1 MNSLMQPLLMQA
13 LLMQPL
19 LMQPLLMQ
27 PLLMQPLLTTGHHW
41 SNLRSHHHQSTSL
54 EQPPSKVSSLSMTAS
69 LVFLDLVFS

>member
-27 PLLMQPLLTTGHHW
+27 PLLTTGHHS
-41 SNLRSHHHQSTSL
+41 SNLRPRHRINVSWL
-54 EQPPSKVSSLSMTAS
+54 PPSKVSLSMIAI